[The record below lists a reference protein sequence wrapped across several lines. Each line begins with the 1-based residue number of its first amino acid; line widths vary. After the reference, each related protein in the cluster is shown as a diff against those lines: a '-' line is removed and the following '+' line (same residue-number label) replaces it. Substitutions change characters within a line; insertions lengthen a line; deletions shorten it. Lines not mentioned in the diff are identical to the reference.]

1 MYSRLLFIA
10 LALALC
16 AVLASGELAK
26 LKVHKNNHRAQQ
38 ERVLNRL
45 EEVLKTNPKALAYH
59 YHDTQRKA
67 ELKKVE
73 AMKKEVFGGGKGV
86 EPISNFLDAQYYG
99 EISIG
104 NPPQYFNVVLDTGS
118 SNLWVPSIQCPWYEI
133 ACDLHHKYDHSK
145 SSTYKANGTNFQ
157 IQYGSGA
164 MSGFL
169 SADNVV
175 IAGLTAKG
183 QLFAEAVAEPGL
195 AFVAAQFDGIL
206 GLGFDT
212 ISVDGVP
219 PVWYTLLAQSQV
231 AEPVFAFW
239 LNRDPSGISGGELV
253 LGGVDESHYT
263 GDFTYT
269 PITKEGYWQF
279 LAHDFLINGKSM
291 GFCPAGGCKA
301 IADTGTSL
309 LAGPSKIVA
318 QINKMINATG
328 ILESECDMLVN
339 QYAGQI
345 IQYILQG
352 LQPDQVCSAVNL
364 CPGGSCQLC
373 KVLVSTIDAILGT
386 DPSEQEIVALLKYIC
401 TYLPSPQGE
410 ATVDCK
416 TLPSLPT
423 FDVVIPTANGP
434 KTFTLKPEDYILK
447 QSMGPEETCIS
458 GFIGLDIP
466 APYGPLWIMGD
477 VFLGPYYTKF
487 DFGNKQLGFAV
498 AK

>member
-1 MYSRLLFIA
+1 M
-10 LALALC
+10 
-16 AVLASGELAK
+16 LASGELAK

-59 YHDTQRKA
+59 YTQRKA

-386 DPSEQEIVALLKYIC
+386 DPSQQEIVALLKYIC